1 MNVPSRKDILTG
13 NRKKATPLTSG
24 IQYWGV
30 RGLVRLIA
38 LAKFI
43 TVGQEISPKT
53 PNIAYPV
60 SLCPILER
68 HKQTTIDNEI

>member
-1 MNVPSRKDILTG
+1 M
-13 NRKKATPLTSG
+13 PLTSG

-30 RGLVRLIA
+30 NLLVKLIA

-43 TVGQEISPKT
+43 TVGQEITPKT

-60 SLCPILER
+60 SLWPSLKNVSNR
-68 HKQTTIDNEI
+68 KKTFRKLGLTFLNEDF